1 MYQEKYQNHKKV
13 ISKQVIL
20 PFYIKASIFLIG
32 IIAFIYILYIVQDI
46 IIPLVFAGIIAILIN
61 PIVNFFVRR
70 KIHRLIAIFF
80 TLLIITIFIGGIGLL
95 LVWQISGFTESW
107 PSFVDKLTAMA
118 NQSIISLSKY
128 IDIDR
133 QYIDDWI
140 IKIHKQLID
149 NNGLLIGQK
158 IISLGSGIIS
168 IVLIPI
174 YIFFILY
181 YKSHLFEF
189 ICKLFPTNYKER
201 VREIISE
208 IKTVVQRYLSG
219 LIIELIIVAVL
230 NSTGLL
236 IIGIDYAILLG
247 VLGALLNLI
256 PYIGGMV
263 AVTLPMIIALAT
275 KTTAWYAFYVLALYT
290 FVQFLDNYFL
300 VPKIVASKV
309 KINALF
315 SIIVVLAGNALW
327 GVSGMFLSIPL
338 LAIIKLIFDHIEPLK
353 PWGFLLG
360 DTTSHLLKLKS
371 KSKKT

>member
-1 MYQEKYQNHKKV
+1 V

-32 IIAFIYILYIVQDI
+32 IIAFISILYNVQDI

-70 KIHRLIAIFF
+70 KINRLIAIFF
-80 TLLIITIFIGGIGLL
+80 TLLLITIFIGGIGLL

-107 PSFVDKLTAMA
+107 PSFVDKLASMA

-133 QYIDDWI
+133 QLIDDWI
-140 IKIHKQLID
+140 IKIRKQLID

-168 IVLIPI
+168 MVLIPI

-230 NSTGLL
+230 NSAGLL

-360 DTTSHLLKLKS
+360 DTTSHLLKLKPI
-371 KSKKT
+371 KK

>member
-1 MYQEKYQNHKKV
+1 MIN
-13 ISKQVIL
+13 KQITL
-20 PFYIKASIFLIG
+20 PFSIKTSILLIG
-32 IIAFIYILYIVQDI
+32 IFTFISILYIVQDI

-61 PIVNFFVRR
+61 PIVNFFIRR

-80 TLLIITIFIGGIGLL
+80 TLLLITIFIGAVGLL

-107 PSFVDKLTAMA
+107 PSFVDKLTTSA
-118 NQSIISLSKY
+118 NQSIISISKY
-128 IDIDR
+128 IDIDK
-133 QYIDDWI
+133 QYIYDWI
-140 IKIHKQLID
+140 TKIRKQLID
-149 NNGLLIGQK
+149 NNGLFIGQK
-158 IISLGSGIIS
+158 IMSLGSGLMS
-168 IVLIPI
+168 MVLIPI

-189 ICKLFPTNYKER
+189 VCKLFPANYKVR
-201 VREIISE
+201 VTEVISE
-208 IKTVVQRYLSG
+208 IKIVVQRYLSG

-290 FVQFLDNYFL
+290 FVQFLDNYIL
-300 VPKIVASKV
+300 VPNIVASKV

-353 PWGFLLG
+353 PWGFLFG
-360 DTTSHLLKLKS
+360 DTTSNLLKLKPI
-371 KSKKT
+371 KK